1 MATLMFTVGIA
12 VFGWLSYG
20 QLEQALMPE
29 LSYPTLTVRTAYSGA
44 APQEIEEEV
53 TRPFEELLRTVENV
67 RAVESVTRAGVSDIV
82 IEFQWDTNM
91 DYATQ
96 RVHERIDVLRL
107 PDGADKPIVLRY
119 DPSLDPVL
127 RLGLSRSDTTQDAL
141 EREARLTELRRLADD
156 MRDELVKVEGVALVR
171 VHGGREAVVLVEL
184 DQQRLAQ
191 FGISAAEIEQRLGSE
206 NVNIAGGELEDGG
219 VRYLVRT
226 LNEFADVD
234 DLRDMAVGTRNG
246 QQVRLFQV
254 ARIGSSYADPEVI
267 TRINGSESV
276 ELEVFK
282 EADANLV
289 QVVDR
294 IRDKVFGTEEQ
305 RAYVEKA
312 AAGELPPETK
322 ADAVEG
328 ESEKDEKKRKRAR
341 AAREERRRSMTNF
354 MANKLPEPTQVTVL
368 SDPSRYVVQ
377 AIDEVTT
384 TALLGGLFAILVL
397 YLFLRSP
404 RSTVI
409 IGLAIPL
416 SVICTFAPMRML
428 GVNLNIMSLGG
439 LALGIGMLV
448 DNSIVVLESIVRCS
462 EEGDDPRA
470 AAIRGV
476 KEVGGAVVASTLT
489 TIAVFFPIAFVD
501 GVAGQLFGD
510 LALTVV
516 FSLLASLAVAL
527 FVVPTLAARDWS
539 KALETRAPRS
549 GQTWYSFHSLQSGRD
564 DLKALVHGWRES
576 GGLGKALSPLW
587 RVVVAVYI
595 VVRTIVFFALELAA
609 GKLLFGTLMLGSLL
623 ARGIA
628 YGLFVAATW
637 IMKPAAWGVEKLFAG
652 VLLGYRPMLS
662 GALRNRLLVV
672 VLAGGAF
679 GGALWLGGDLGAE
692 LIPVLHQG
700 RFQAEVRLPVGTS
713 LQDTAAEVAHIE
725 KALGAVEAVEAHSSF
740 IGVEASAASD
750 SDRGE
755 HSATVHVELN
765 PARDLEAHEAAAMDE
780 VRTVLRGRAGVQYEL
795 LRPTLF
801 TLQTPIEVEVR
812 GNDLR
817 QLRRSAEQVEQRL
830 RGLPGL
836 TDVRNNLR
844 SGHPEV
850 QVRFDRDQLQARGIS
865 VRQAADAV
873 RRKVRGVTPTEL
885 RRDGDRID
893 VLVRANRDD
902 VATVADL
909 EDLIVGQ
916 SAVAPTNPTDLAALT
931 AGSPGQP
938 VTLGSVADIRVEEG
952 PSEIRRLDGHRAA
965 VIAADVSGL
974 DLESAAARM
983 QVALSDIRL
992 PRGMSLAIGGQNAEI
1007 SAARSSML
1015 FALLLAIFLVY
1026 LVMASQFESV
1036 VAPLVILASVP
1047 LAVVGVAVGLWLTDT
1062 TLSVVVF
1069 IGLIMLA
1076 GIVVNNAIVLVDYA
1090 LKLRERGMPT
1100 RAAIQ
1105 KACEIRLRPVLI
1117 STLTT
1122 ILGLLPM
1129 VLGLGEG
1136 AEVRRPMAL
1145 TVIAG
1150 LGASTVL
1157 TLIVVPVLLDLV
1169 TRRRN
1174 RADAQSSTSSAV

>member
-1 MATLMFTVGIA
+1 MVTVGVA

-29 LSYPTLTVRTAYSGA
+29 LSYPTLTVRTVYAGA

-107 PDGADKPIVLRY
+107 PDDAEKPIVLRY

-127 RLGLSRSDTTQDAL
+127 RLGLSATGDPDATTQ
-141 EREARLTELRRLADD
+141 EARLAELRRLADD
-156 MRDELVKVEGVALVR
+156 LRDELVKLDGVALIR
-171 VHGGREAVVLVEL
+171 VHGGRERVVLVEL

-191 FGISAAEIEQRLGSE
+191 FGISAAEIEQRLASE
-206 NVNIAGGELEDGG
+206 NVNLAGGELEDGG

-226 LNEFADVD
+226 LNEFRGVEE
-234 DLRDMAVGTRNG
+234 LRTMAVAARAD
-246 QQVRLFQV
+246 QIVRLDQV
-254 ARIGSSYADPEVI
+254 ASVTSSHADPEVV
-267 TRINGSESV
+267 TRIGGTESV
-276 ELEVFK
+276 ELEIFK

-289 QVVDR
+289 QVVDTLR
-294 IRDKVFGTEEQ
+294 AQIFGTPEQ
-305 RAYVEKA
+305 QEFVKK
-312 AAGELPPETK
+312 L
-322 ADAVEG
+322 ADGTLDDDAKQPQSDDPKVL
-328 ESEKDEKKRKRAR
+328 KQQR
-341 AAREERRRSMTNF
+341 AARAESRRQLGDF
-354 MANKLPEPTQVTVL
+354 VANKLPDGVQVSVL

-384 TALLGGLFAILVL
+384 TALYGGLFAILIL

-404 RSTVI
+404 RSTAI

-416 SVICTFAPMRML
+416 SVICTFAPMRIL
-428 GVNLNIMSLGG
+428 GIDLNIMSLGG

-448 DNSIVVLESIVRCS
+448 DNSIVVLESIVRCA
-462 EEGDDPRA
+462 EEGDEPRM

-476 KEVGGAVVASTLT
+476 KDVGGAVIASTLT
-489 TIAVFFPIAFVD
+489 TIAVFFPIAFID

-539 KALETRAPRS
+539 SVLTQRPP
-549 GQTWYSFHSLQSGRD
+549 SGRRWFRFHALD
-564 DLKALVHGWRES
+564 SAREDLGGLLRGWR
-576 GGLGKALSPLW
+576 AQSPLRRAGSAPW
-587 RVVVAVYI
+587 RLLVSLYVAV
-595 VVRTIVFFALELAA
+595 RFAVFFSLE
-609 GKLLFGTLMLGSLL
+609 LLFGKVVFGILLMGSFLVRGVLYGAFLAVTWTLKPV
-623 ARGIA
+623 AWVVERG
-628 YGLFVAATW
+628 
-637 IMKPAAWGVEKLFAG
+637 FAG
-652 VLLGYRPMLS
+652 LVAGYRPLLR
-662 GALRNRLLVV
+662 GALRARVLVLLVS
-672 VLAGGAF
+672 LAAF
-679 GGALWLGGDLGAE
+679 GGALWLVSGIGTE

-700 RFQAEVRLPVGTS
+700 RFQAEIRMPIGTN
-713 LQDTAAEVAHIE
+713 LEDTAAEVATIE
-725 KALGAVEAVEAHSSF
+725 KALDELPAIASHSSF
-740 IGVEASAASD
+740 VGVESSTGSD
-750 SDRGE
+750 TDRGE
-755 HSATVHVELN
+755 HSATLYIELTA
-765 PARDLEAHEAAAMDE
+765 ARDLERHEAQAMAA
-780 VRTVLRGRAGVQYEL
+780 VRKVLRGRAGVQFEL

-817 QLRRSAEQVEQRL
+817 QLRRSGEEVELRM
-830 RGLPGL
+830 RGLGQL

-885 RRDGDRID
+885 RRDGERVD
-893 VLVRANRDD
+893 VIVRADRAD

-916 SAVAPTNPTDLAALT
+916 TTPVPDPSNLAAVT
-931 AGSPGQP
+931 DAVGQP
-938 VTLGSVADIRVEEG
+938 VTLGSVATLRVEEG

-965 VIAADVSGL
+965 VIAADVEGL
-974 DLESAAARM
+974 DLEAAARSID
-983 QVALSDIRL
+983 VAMRDLRL
-992 PRGMSLAIGGQNAEI
+992 PRGQSLAIGGQNAEI
-1007 SAARSSML
+1007 SAARQSLL
-1015 FALLLAIFLVY
+1015 FALILAIFLVY

-1047 LAVVGVAVGLWLTDT
+1047 MAIVGVAVALWATST

-1090 LKLRERGMPT
+1090 LKLHERGMP
-1100 RAAIQ
+1100 RSAAIR
-1105 KACEIRLRPVLI
+1105 KACQVRLRPVLI

-1129 VLGLGEG
+1129 VIGLGEG

-1150 LGASTVL
+1150 LGASTLL
-1157 TLIVVPVLLDLV
+1157 TLVVIPVLLDLV
-1169 TRRRN
+1169 TPQRRHHN
-1174 RADAQSSTSSAV
+1174 EETQSSTTV